1 MLANVVVN
9 FVLALGQVH
18 GSDGKYKSSRKP
30 VPIIPEYNTNISGP
44 MSYMALDLGKRRIG
58 VAVTDAEAIIVQPFT
73 TLGTEKGGGLPLD
86 EIRALVE
93 ERQVHLIVVGQPLRM
108 DGSIGPEAVAAG
120 HVAREL
126 ERELGVEVVLW
137 DERLTSFE
145 AKRLLIEAGARRSRR
160 KGAADQVAAALI
172 LQDYLEE
179 LEPTAA
185 GDGRCEG
192 A

>member
-1 MLANVVVN
+1 
-9 FVLALGQVH
+9 
-18 GSDGKYKSSRKP
+18 
-30 VPIIPEYNTNISGP
+30 
-44 MSYMALDLGKRRIG
+44 MALDLGKRRIG

-86 EIRALVE
+86 QIRALVE
-93 ERQVHLIVVGQPLRM
+93 ERRVHLIVVGQPLRM
-108 DGSIGPEAVAAG
+108 DGSTGPEAEAAG

-145 AKRLLIEAGARRSRR
+145 AERLLIDAGVRPSRR

-172 LQDYLEE
+172 LQGYLEE
-179 LEPTAA
+179 LAPAPA
-185 GDGRCEG
+185 GDDTYEE